1 MSQQADEPYD
11 PLRLCVY
18 ATVALL
24 AWLLGPVMVA
34 VFAGLGLIG
43 YIRAR
48 RAGLRHSKGAL
59 RDTRL
64 GIAYLGVIA
73 LVAVAATVNNLLPH

>member
-1 MSQQADEPYD
+1 MSQQANEPYD

-24 AWLLGPVMVA
+24 AWLLGPAMVA

-48 RAGLRHSKGAL
+48 RAGLQHSKCAL

-64 GIAYLGVIA
+64 VIAYLGVIA

>member
-1 MSQQADEPYD
+1 MSQQANEPYD

-24 AWLLGPVMVA
+24 AWLVGPVMVA

-48 RAGLRHSKGAL
+48 RAGLQHSKCAL

-64 GIAYLGVIA
+64 VIAYLGVIA
-73 LVAVAATVNNLLPH
+73 LVAVAATVNNLWPR

>member
-1 MSQQADEPYD
+1 MSQQANEPYD

-24 AWLLGPVMVA
+24 AWLLGPVAVA
-34 VFAGLGLIG
+34 AFAGLGLIG

-48 RAGLRHSKGAL
+48 RAGLQHSKCAL

-64 GIAYLGVIA
+64 VIAYLGVIA
-73 LVAVAATVNNLLPH
+73 VVAVVATVNNLWPR

>member
-1 MSQQADEPYD
+1 MSQQANEPYD

-24 AWLLGPVMVA
+24 AWLLGPAMVA

-48 RAGLRHSKGAL
+48 RSGLQHSKCAL

-64 GIAYLGVIA
+64 VIAYLGVIA
-73 LVAVAATVNNLLPH
+73 LVALAATVNNLLPH